1 MISLAIGL
9 LITNL
14 LMEIYLASHK
24 SLKLETALNNIQQNA
39 QSAIS
44 ILTSEIYQAG
54 HIGCAK
60 LSPDFPI
67 ISLPN
72 YELNSENKII
82 LNSKNELIIRYAEY
96 ANAYLTESMKRKNRI
111 YFNGNNK
118 ISRGA
123 ILLISDCKSA
133 EIFIAGN
140 IKKINDSYE
149 ITLTSPLHHRYNKY
163 AEISRL
169 IINKFYVAKTNR
181 KYPDG
186 KSVYGLYMENIHDQ
200 KMEVVPGIS
209 AMRLKLMEN
218 KSGVA
223 FDFDMKSPPIKK
235 TWHGFAEL
243 K

>member
-9 LITNL
+9 LIINL
-14 LMEIYLASHK
+14 LMETYLASQK
-24 SLKLETALNNIQQNA
+24 SLKLETALNNIQNNA

-44 ILTSEIYQAG
+44 ILTNEIHQSG

-67 ISLPN
+67 ISLPD
-72 YELNSENKII
+72 YELNSENKIVI
-82 LNSKNELIIRYAEY
+82 NNKNELIIRYAKYE
-96 ANAYLTESMKRKNRI
+96 NAYLTEAMKRKNRI
-111 YFNGNNK
+111 YFKGDNN
-118 ISRGA
+118 ISSKD

-133 EIFIAGN
+133 EIFTARN

-149 ITLTSPLHHRYNKY
+149 VTLTSPLHHRYDKY

-186 KSVYGLYMENIHDQ
+186 KSVYGLYMDNIHHQ
-200 KMEVVPGIS
+200 KMEVVSGIS
-209 AMRLKLMEN
+209 AMHINLMEN

-223 FDFDMKSPPIKK
+223 IDFDMESPQIRKK
-235 TWHGFAEL
+235 WHMFAEL